1 MINTIKPVISFA
13 LKLILLL
20 AIILGIHIAV
30 LSYLNLPLFENYIVY
45 SYTVNVVL
53 AVVIYVT
60 LFKLRVKYLDLL
72 GFIFMGG
79 SFLKFAV
86 FFIFFNPLF
95 KDDGSVSSAE
105 IASFLVP
112 YLACLII
119 ETFYLIKLLNNK
131 L

>member
-1 MINTIKPVISFA
+1 MINTIKPVIIFA